1 MCFALCHT
9 NDVNVLIH
17 FINYNARAHKMYVCD
32 VNVSLAG
39 TLALSDHWLIDRNIQ
54 GQHILAHDGTHTF
67 RSIDGQPAQYHST
80 IRMKF
85 NNLMPYCVRFS
96 SFPVTTV
103 RKERNVCTF
112 TERNNNKWLTSV
124 LFRALSICVFD
135 RHSAHITCEHVRP
148 RSAET
153 IADGDGE
160 REIVREN
167 VVPQWRHLWRKFSPF
182 YVWKCR
188 RCMWVLVFRVSNV
201 FVGKWIIKETSPN
214 YRRIFNYFDF

>member
-103 RKERNVCTF
+103 RKERKCVYIHWAQQQQMIDKC
-112 TERNNNKWLTSV
+112 
-124 LFRALSICVFD
+124 ALSCSLNLCF
-135 RHSAHITCEHVRP
+135 
-148 RSAET
+148 RSALSTYNLRACET
-153 IADGDGE
+153 AERGDHCGRRWRKGDSE
-160 REIVREN
+160 RECCASVAPSVEKI
-167 VVPQWRHLWRKFSPF
+167 LAFL
-182 YVWKCR
+182 
-188 RCMWVLVFRVSNV
+188 CMKV
-201 FVGKWIIKETSPN
+201 
-214 YRRIFNYFDF
+214 